1 MARKLDRSDDHEPV
15 ASDERGPPRRR
26 RGRLGLGRRSFLA
39 LGVAGALSSTGL
51 GGARGSTV
59 RRGCI
64 DFRRTLDAVA
74 DLGMDS
80 TGTDPIDDQLA
91 DTADGDL
98 IQFPAGQYRFD
109 AEFSERFS
117 TDETRGFEG
126 VGDDVRLLPG
136 SETTEFLLD
145 ARDMTGFYLAGV
157 TVDRH
162 PTAGRLGVRLSG
174 GRTVLRDLAVGDSRP
189 FSPGPPETTEE
200 GPDRLTIDGDA
211 GADYE
216 ITVDGGIR
224 SEDAAVGYGPSGAH
238 AEGVVGATPTTLRV
252 DGVVTDVRCGDGAT
266 LLWNGERISPAAL
279 GRGYPHRLVLRGEET
294 ACTFSAD
301 RLSPRAPRTGAKSQV
316 AVGPADPVD
325 RYRFGGAVESLDVR
339 GSVTLVFGAVD
350 H

>member
-136 SETTEFLLD
+136 SETTEFL
-145 ARDMTGFYLAGV
+145 
-157 TVDRH
+157 
-162 PTAGRLGVRLSG
+162 
-174 GRTVLRDLAVGDSRP
+174 RDLAVGDSRP

-294 ACTFSAD
+294 ACTFSAA

-339 GSVTLVFGAVD
+339 GSVNLVFGAVD